1 MKITKLSVILAGII
15 FFLVSFSVIYF
26 GFLTAPAYFPNES
39 LYTIATGNGLTATAN
54 DLASKQIIRS
64 PFWFKGLVVIMG
76 GPKGLMAGDY
86 VLFQNQNVI
95 VLAYRLTH
103 ADFGLKPVSVI
114 LREGL
119 SVSEM
124 SQVLSKKFTKITATD
139 FTELAKPDEGYLFPD
154 TYLFLPN
161 VRSAEVISTLKQNFQ
176 RKISSLNSEI
186 NNFNKPVADIIKMAS
201 ILELEARTLESK
213 RTIAGIL
220 WRRIELG
227 MPLQVDVSFKY
238 INGKTTKS
246 LTTADLKIDSPYNSY
261 VYKGLP
267 PTPISNPGLD
277 SIKAA
282 ITPIKTNYLY
292 FLSDKTGAMH
302 YAKTYSEHLQNK
314 QIYLR

>member
-1 MKITKLSVILAGII
+1 MRITKLSIILAVILFLLISLGI
-15 FFLVSFSVIYF
+15 IYF
-26 GFLTAPAYFPNES
+26 GFLTTPAYFPNGS
-39 LYTIATGNGLTATAN
+39 LYTITSGSGLTATAN
-54 DLASKQIIRS
+54 DLESKQIIRS
-64 PFWFKGLVVIMG
+64 PFWFKGLVVIMA

-95 VLAYRLTH
+95 TLAYRLTRG
-103 ADFGLKPVSVI
+103 DFGLKPISI
-114 LREGL
+114 TLREGL

-124 SQVLSKKFTKITATD
+124 AQLLSKKFTKVIAVD
-139 FTELAKPDEGYLFPD
+139 FIELAKPDEGYLFPD

-161 VRSAEVISTLKQNFQ
+161 ARSAEVISTMKQNFQ
-176 RKISSLNSEI
+176 RKISSFNTEI
-186 NNFNKPVADIIKMAS
+186 NDFNKPLVDIIKMAS

-213 RTIAGIL
+213 RMIADIL

-246 LTTADLKIDSPYNSY
+246 LTTTDLKIDSPYNSY

-282 ITPIKTNYLY
+282 VTPIKTNYLY
-292 FLSDKTGAMH
+292 FLSDKAGNMH
-302 YAKTYSEHLQNK
+302 YAKTYKEHLQNK
-314 QIYLR
+314 EIYLR